1 MQSIFCNHYSS
12 TFSRVS
18 DTHTMSGRWGSEVE
32 KQCSSSKFLFKDLML
47 ACNRVKAFCCSRTKG
62 NSTFGVS
69 KYLHSMTF
77 SNIATKLDS
86 FTLQKFS
93 VLSVA
98 TRVATKSSNLLLSV
112 VAIISI
118 YAKQNQVTGNLE
130 AQAHAD
136 STLTHAAI
144 SLIKTTSTLVWHNRE
159 IDKPI
164 LSETRKMI
172 QYNFHNNNFKSP

>member
-1 MQSIFCNHYSS
+1 MVIFVQGSP
-12 TFSRVS
+12 FSRVS

-47 ACNRVKAFCCSRTKG
+47 TCNMVQVFRCSRAKG
-62 NSTFGVS
+62 NLTFGVS
-69 KYLHSMTF
+69 KYLHPMTF

-86 FTLQKFS
+86 FTSQKFS

-98 TRVATKSSNLLLSV
+98 TRLARKSSNFLLSV

-118 YAKQNQVTGNLE
+118 YAKQNQVTGNPE

-136 STLTHAAI
+136 SILTLAAI
-144 SLIKTTSTLVWHNRE
+144 NLIKTTSTLGWHNRE

-172 QYNFHNNNFKSP
+172 QYNFHNNNYKSP